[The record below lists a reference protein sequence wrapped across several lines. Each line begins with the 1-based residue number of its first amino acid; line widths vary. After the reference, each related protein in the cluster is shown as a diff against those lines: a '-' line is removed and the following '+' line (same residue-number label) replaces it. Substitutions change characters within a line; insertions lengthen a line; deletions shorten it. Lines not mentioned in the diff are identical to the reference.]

1 MHCIHRCCM
10 FTNAQLL
17 HIYYACYFGYSMLY
31 DTIWFQRSVIIDETY
46 FIESRYAHK
55 AHS

>member
-31 DTIWFQRSVIIDETY
+31 DTIWFQRSVIINETY